1 MPTRPGERM
10 NAELFRVERIAT
22 LSMEIR
28 MLKERYHDKI
38 CQSAWIEED
47 RMMWDNHIVFKEIEL
62 NALEHIKEKLEE

>member
-10 NAELFRVERIAT
+10 NAGLFRSERIAT

-28 MLKERYHDKI
+28 MLKERYYDKV
-38 CQSAWIEED
+38 AHPWD
-47 RMMWDNHIVFKEIEL
+47 RDEIRLWDTHIAFKEIEL